1 MAQLSKRDKIKEEK
15 NYFDISDAGKV
26 RENNED
32 AHLIIDEQL
41 FIVADGMGGHKG
53 GEVAS
58 RMAVNGISDYLNSSI
73 NRYLNN
79 SPYFVKKAI
88 NDAIIKTNENI
99 LIQSQQDS
107 ALSGMG
113 TTVVAAF
120 KMNQKIVYAHVGDS
134 RLYKFSSDTIEQ
146 LTKDHSEIQ
155 GLIDRGIISKEDA
168 RDHPRK
174 NVISQAVGTSS
185 KIKVDTDITKMNQ
198 GDILL
203 LCTDGLTDMVED
215 DQLLKIVNQNKS
227 ESLEKIGKEMM
238 TEALTNGGL
247 DNITLVLIS

>member
-1 MAQLSKRDKIKEEK
+1 
-15 NYFDISDAGKV
+15 
-26 RENNED
+26 
-32 AHLIIDEQL
+32 
-41 FIVADGMGGHKG
+41 
-53 GEVAS
+53 
-58 RMAVNGISDYLNSSI
+58 ISDYLNSSI

-238 TEALTNGGL
+238 
-247 DNITLVLIS
+247 

>member
-1 MAQLSKRDKIKEEK
+1 MNEDK
-15 NYFDISDAGKV
+15 NSFGISNTGKV

-32 AHLIIDEQL
+32 SYAIIDEQL

-58 RMAVNGISDYLNSSI
+58 RMVCSGIRDFFKYKVGIIQKILTSSMDKFF
-73 NRYLNN
+73 R
-79 SPYFVKKAI
+79 
-88 NDAIIKTNENI
+88 DAIFYANENI

-134 RLYKFSSDTIEQ
+134 RLYEFSSDKIEQ
-146 LTKDHSEIQ
+146 LTKDHSEVQ
-155 GLIDRGIISKEDA
+155 GLIDKGVISKKDA

-185 KIKVDTDITKMNQ
+185 KIKVDTGITKMNQ

-203 LCTDGLTDMVED
+203 LCTDGLTDMVAD